1 MLFQPKF
8 PTVSPSTGGNTP
20 LGYKP
25 RPILGMGKPIFAP
38 VGRPRPLRPL
48 RPSVPYHTHSIETGG
63 PRRVNNNYL
72 GYPRPMPKPMPRPF
86 LSPMPRPNLYNSS
99 ASAISPLQNYSNAS
113 GGGCSLWMCEG
124 Y

>member
-20 LGYKP
+20 LGYNP
-25 RPILGMGKPIFAP
+25 KPIRTLPF
-38 VGRPRPLRPL
+38 GRPRPLRPL